1 MYLSPQEVALPGRPA
16 SSGSAAVGPPTQLPQ
31 GGDLPERS
39 YLGGAREGKTVAQVM
54 SEGLTWLS
62 REDVMPGIPEIQ
74 VEATFPDE
82 TKLLTIR

>member
-1 MYLSPQEVALPGRPA
+1 
-16 SSGSAAVGPPTQLPQ
+16 
-31 GGDLPERS
+31 
-39 YLGGAREGKTVAQVM
+39 M